1 MHPKE
6 LKMMRRSLAGWTQP
20 QWTNDYYEKNDPM
33 MMRKRLAGLNLNDP
47 IWPIEFSPLNRLGW
61 NSNTQSGSPA
71 DSLKPENCA
80 ENVKTEKTT
89 EQINGRVFIVHNY
102 KLKRNNKDEVRKI
115 TNRKGGMWP
124 NLMSFEITQTLN
136 GAEDKGQKTK
146 LVS

>member
-6 LKMMRRSLAGWTQP
+6 LMTMRKSLAGWTQP

-33 MMRKRLAGLNLNDP
+33 MMRKSLAGLNLNDP

-80 ENVKTEKTT
+80 ESVKTE
-89 EQINGRVFIVHNY
+89 NY
-102 KLKRNNKDEVRKI
+102 R
-115 TNRKGGMWP
+115 
-124 NLMSFEITQTLN
+124 
-136 GAEDKGQKTK
+136 ADKGKG
-146 LVS
+146 VSEL